1 MELLFLFDSL
11 LTLTFQSM
19 TKTLKQALKE
29 LKEINAM
36 LSQHKASHKTKAVL
50 FLSLF
55 PIWEF
60 SLINTSFRCLSTSKS
75 LIK

>member
-29 LKEINAM
+29 LKKMNAM
-36 LSQHKASHKTKAVL
+36 LSQHKGSHKTTAVL

-55 PIWEF
+55 PNWEF
-60 SLINTSFRCLSTSKS
+60 SLINTSSRSLSTSKS
-75 LIK
+75 ITK